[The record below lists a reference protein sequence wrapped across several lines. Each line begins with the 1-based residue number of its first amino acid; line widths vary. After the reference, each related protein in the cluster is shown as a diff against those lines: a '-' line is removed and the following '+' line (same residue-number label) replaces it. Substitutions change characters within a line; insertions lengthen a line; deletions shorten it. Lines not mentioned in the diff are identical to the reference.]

1 MYFLFFTISRIDEMY
16 EGEMD
21 SDKEEDLLQT
31 WLGELDTLKRVS
43 SFSFFL
49 DSNLNKS
56 VKYFYLWTLNSHNCG
71 LEEMVDIERYEDMIA

>member
-56 VKYFYLWTLNSHNCG
+56 VKYFYL
-71 LEEMVDIERYEDMIA
+71 

>member
-49 DSNLNKS
+49 DSNLNK
-56 VKYFYLWTLNSHNCG
+56 
-71 LEEMVDIERYEDMIA
+71 

>member
-1 MYFLFFTISRIDEMY
+1 MNLILIFIFHIYFLFFTISRIDEMY

-31 WLGELDTLKRVS
+31 WLGELDTLKRVR

-49 DSNLNKS
+49 DSNLK
-56 VKYFYLWTLNSHNCG
+56 VKYFYL
-71 LEEMVDIERYEDMIA
+71 